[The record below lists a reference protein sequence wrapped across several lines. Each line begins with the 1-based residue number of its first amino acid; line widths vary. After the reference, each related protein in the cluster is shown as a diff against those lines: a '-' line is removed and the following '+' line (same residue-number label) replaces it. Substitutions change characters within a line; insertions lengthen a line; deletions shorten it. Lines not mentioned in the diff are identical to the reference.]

1 MKVEKQHTSVELENF
16 FYLRLKDATF
26 LASHNSCVCCKWK
39 VQQGGELKTLKY
51 LQKASLAWRL
61 VSLLLNSPNTA
72 VLVLKLR
79 SPQCLL
85 TPIFTLMTS
94 FFSFFS

>member
-1 MKVEKQHTSVELENF
+1 MKVEKQHTSVEF
-16 FYLRLKDATF
+16 FYLRLKEATF

-51 LQKASLAWRL
+51 LQKASTRLILCSLAWQLR
-61 VSLLLNSPNTA
+61 NTA
-72 VLVLKLR
+72 VLVFKLR

>member
-1 MKVEKQHTSVELENF
+1 MKVEKQHTSVEF

-51 LQKASLAWRL
+51 LQKASTRFNF
-61 VSLLLNSPNTA
+61 V
-72 VLVLKLR
+72 KL
-79 SPQCLL
+79 SMAFGEFVVE
-85 TPIFTLMTS
+85 FT
-94 FFSFFS
+94 